1 MKVGINALT
10 ATFVVGVIAGLALTP
25 DGREWMRHPTLL
37 LGGQAS
43 ASAPPSA
50 EAETKAAPVVVA
62 PPVAPVAAPVA
73 VTPLAGRLA
82 RGTLR
87 IGVFGDSM
95 ADGLYA
101 GLYRDLQGQPNVSVT
116 KFSQVS
122 TGLSRYDYVDI
133 QAKTR
138 GQLDNQPVDVAV
150 VLFGTNDAQGISMD
164 GVVHAFGS
172 DGWKAAYAQRITDLV
187 TLLRSRDVAVY
198 WVGLPRMKRES
209 FDGRMTLINSVVS
222 ERMRALGVPYI
233 ETTSLT
239 SNAEGGY
246 EAYLPNDAGRRTLM
260 RAHDGIHMSMAGYL
274 RMSAPVAER
283 LKRDA
288 GLLSPAHPG
297 ESRDPVLSSRASAS
311 QDNGG
316 R

>member
-1 MKVGINALT
+1 MKVGINVLT

-25 DGREWMRHPTLL
+25 DGRDWMRHPTLL

-50 EAETKAAPVVVA
+50 EAEA
-62 PPVAPVAAPVA
+62 PPAVAPVAPAPAPVSAA
-73 VTPLAGRLA
+73 VTPLADRVA
-82 RGTLR
+82 RGSLR

-101 GLYRDLQGQPNVSVT
+101 GLYRDLQGQPNVSVS

-133 QAKTR
+133 QARTR
-138 GQLDNQPVDVAV
+138 GQLDAEPVDVAV
-150 VLFGTNDAQGISMD
+150 VLFGTNDAQGIELD
-164 GVVHAFGS
+164 GTVHAFGTE
-172 DGWKAAYAQRITDLV
+172 GWKAAYAKRVDDLV
-187 TLLRSRDVAVY
+187 ALLRSRDVAVY

-209 FDGRMTLINSVVS
+209 FDGRMALINEVVS
-222 ERMRALGVPYI
+222 ARMRALGVPWI
-233 ETTSLT
+233 ETTALT
-239 SNAEGGY
+239 SNADGGY

-260 RAHDGIHMSMAGYL
+260 RANDGIHMSMAGYL

-288 GLLSPAHPG
+288 GLTAPA
-297 ESRDPVLSSRASAS
+297 
-311 QDNGG
+311 N
-316 R
+316 

>member
-1 MKVGINALT
+1 VKAGINALT

-25 DGREWMRHPTLL
+25 DGREWMRRPTLL
-37 LGGQAS
+37 LGGQAA

-50 EAETKAAPVVVA
+50 EA
-62 PPVAPVAAPVA
+62 APVAAPSVATVAPVA
-73 VTPLAGRLA
+73 VTPLGERLA
-82 RGTLR
+82 KGQLR

-101 GLYRDLQGQPNVSVT
+101 GLYRDLHGQPNVAVT

-138 GQLDNQPVDVAV
+138 GQLDEQPVDVAV
-150 VLFGTNDAQGISMD
+150 VLFGTNDAQGIELD
-164 GVVHAFGS
+164 GTVHAFGTE
-172 DGWKAAYAQRITDLV
+172 GWKAAYAKRVTDLV

-198 WVGLPRMKRES
+198 WVGLPRMKRET
-209 FDGRMTLINSVVS
+209 FDGRMALINGVVS

-233 ETTSLT
+233 ETTALT

-260 RAHDGIHMSMAGYL
+260 RANDGIHMSMAGYL

-288 GLLSPAHPG
+288 GLTAEPA
-297 ESRDPVLSSRASAS
+297 A
-311 QDNGG
+311 
-316 R
+316 